1 MIASPLRNRNLIR
14 EMTKR
19 EIVGRYRGSALGII
33 WSLFNPMLLLAV
45 YTFVFSVV
53 FKARW
58 GADTG
63 SKGEFAVILFAGMI
77 VYGLFAECLNHAPSL
92 VLSHPNYVKKVVFPL
107 EILPWVALGV
117 ALFHAAM
124 SALVLVIF
132 LLFLNQALP
141 WTILLLPVVIT
152 PLLLMTLGFTWF
164 LSSLG
169 VFLRD
174 VSQLVGLLTT
184 VLMFAS
190 PVFYSIASIPEQYRA
205 FLYINPLAVL
215 IEQVRG
221 VLIWNVV
228 PDLAV
233 LTLVTGVSMLIAW
246 IGFVF
251 FQKTR
256 SGFSDVM

>member
-1 MIASPLRNRNLIR
+1 
-14 EMTKR
+14 
-19 EIVGRYRGSALGII
+19 
-33 WSLFNPMLLLAV
+33 
-45 YTFVFSVV
+45 
-53 FKARW
+53 
-58 GADTG
+58 
-63 SKGEFAVILFAGMI
+63 
-77 VYGLFAECLNHAPSL
+77 
-92 VLSHPNYVKKVVFPL
+92 
-107 EILPWVALGV
+107 
-117 ALFHAAM
+117 
-124 SALVLVIF
+124 
-132 LLFLNQALP
+132 
-141 WTILLLPVVIT
+141 
-152 PLLLMTLGFTWF
+152 MTLGFTWF